1 MNGFILTLVAQLPPQ
16 LVSPPAGGFIP
27 LLRMPAALTQRTP
40 AAAVPPCRSACLR
53 PAVSALNGWRANAAP
68 ALRRRPDAA
77 VPPAPPPWPHA
88 PTPGSSTAAASTDA
102 FGYAHMSSTRSRL
115 FGGGKMLAKCVPRC
129 LAMARLCSDAFPK
142 GPRTRKTPVRG
153 KICAPCIQ
161 NELVLARYACH
172 VSKKPCKS
180 SLEDTPRADLATK
193 ALFSR
198 PRPSNHA

>member
-1 MNGFILTLVAQLPPQ
+1 MNGFISPLAVQLAPQ
-16 LVSPPAGGFIP
+16 PVL
-27 LLRMPAALTQRTP
+27 PAADGPRPPSCP
-40 AAAVPPCRSACLR
+40 AAAHACGLRFPRSTEGAPTPPHPRFRS
-53 PAVSALNGWRANAAP
+53 PHGPAAP
-68 ALRRRPDAA
+68 T
-77 VPPAPPPWPHA
+77 PPSP
-88 PTPGSSTAAASTDA
+88 PGSSTAAASTDA

>member
-1 MNGFILTLVAQLPPQ
+1 MPP
-16 LVSPPAGGFIP
+16 P
-27 LLRMPAALTQRTP
+27 
-40 AAAVPPCRSACLR
+40 RS
-53 PAVSALNGWRANAAP
+53 
-68 ALRRRPDAA
+68 DAA
-77 VPPAPPPWPHA
+77 VSLRLLHRGPTSPSACPRRPAAVRPRPAPTPPRCRRP
-88 PTPGSSTAAASTDA
+88 PGSSTAAASTDA

>member
-1 MNGFILTLVAQLPPQ
+1 MPP
-16 LVSPPAGGFIP
+16 P
-27 LLRMPAALTQRTP
+27 
-40 AAAVPPCRSACLR
+40 RS
-53 PAVSALNGWRANAAP
+53 
-68 ALRRRPDAA
+68 DAA
-77 VPPAPPPWPHA
+77 VSFRLLHRGPTSPSACPRRPAAVRPRPAPMPPRCRRPPAPPPWPHA

-142 GPRTRKTPVRG
+142 GPRTGKTPVRG